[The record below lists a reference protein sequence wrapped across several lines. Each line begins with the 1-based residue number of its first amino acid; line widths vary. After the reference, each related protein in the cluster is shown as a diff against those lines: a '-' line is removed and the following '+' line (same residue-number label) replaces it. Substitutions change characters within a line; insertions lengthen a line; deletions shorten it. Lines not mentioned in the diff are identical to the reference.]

1 MTGEISMHRGWCPTA
16 RRPTMAKDGLLVR
29 LKISCGTLSAKTL
42 HGIAQI
48 GRGYGNGRFDLT
60 TRANLQIRGVREDQM
75 PRLTAALEDLA
86 LLDGNA
92 AAEAVRNVLVSPLAG
107 LNGCGEALAAA
118 RTLEELLA
126 ASMDLYDLPAKFAF
140 LIDDGSLLS
149 LNAISA
155 DVSFRWAGG
164 GEPFLISIGGSFR
177 DAVTLG
183 HCAAK
188 DIPQIATR
196 LAQTFLRLASQ
207 LPEPP
212 RCMRELIDCC
222 GAQEIAAASG
232 LSLHKEQRQAA
243 PESPSPIGLLC
254 HQGTYSFG
262 AGALF
267 GCFDA
272 DMLDHAARGAET
284 CGTGEI
290 RLTPWRALIF
300 PLMRQEQAQT
310 LRDYFATHGFITDCA
325 DARLSV
331 EACGG
336 STNCARA
343 TTDARFDALALMFS
357 AREFRKTGVTLQIF
371 GCSKGCGRS
380 GDAPVI
386 LTAHAGLYDLAANKA
401 YFNQELVSA
410 AGLTLAQAGAKLKAL
425 MRDETQQRSLHCR

>member
-1 MTGEISMHRGWCPTA
+1 MTGEISMRKGWCPAA
-16 RRPTMAKDGLLVR
+16 RRPMMAKDGLLVR
-29 LKISCGTLSAKTL
+29 LKISCGILSAKTL
-42 HGIAQI
+42 RGIAQA
-48 GRGYGNGRFDLT
+48 GRGYGNGQIDLT

-75 PRLTAALEDLA
+75 PRLTAALEDLG

-118 RTLEELLA
+118 KTLEELLA
-126 ASMDLYDLPAKFAF
+126 ASMDLYALPTKFAF

-164 GEPFLISIGGSFR
+164 GEPFLISIGGGFR

-183 HCAAK
+183 RCAAK

-196 LAQTFLRLASQ
+196 LARTFLRLASQ

-212 RCMRELIDCC
+212 RSMRGLIDCC

-232 LSLHKEQRQAA
+232 LSLHKKQRQAA

-254 HQGTYSFG
+254 HQGTYFFG

-284 CGTGEI
+284 YGTDEI

-300 PLMRQEQAQT
+300 PLMRQEQAQI
-310 LRDYFATHGFITDCA
+310 LRDYFAAHGFITDCD

-343 TTDARFDALALMFS
+343 TTDTRSDALALMFS
-357 AREFRKTGVTLQIF
+357 AQALRKTGVTLQIF
-371 GCSKGCGRS
+371 GCGKGCGQA
-380 GDAPVI
+380 GDAPLN
-386 LTAHAGLYDLAANKA
+386 LTARAGLYDLTVNKA
-401 YFNQELVSA
+401 YSNHRLASA
-410 AGLTLAQAGAKLKAL
+410 TGLTLAQAGVKLKAL
-425 MRDETQQRSLHCR
+425 MRDEAQQRSLHRR